1 MRPAILRTLGLF
13 VALASST
20 AAWAEDAQQPSGG
33 TGGKESIEFFER
45 RVRPVLA
52 EHCWACHG
60 EKKQHGGL
68 RLDSREGLF
77 KGGDSGAVIDLKAA
91 ATSRLVIAIRHDDAD
106 LQMPPEP
113 AAKLPDEAIAAIT
126 SWIAA
131 GAPWPDDPTSKR
143 IDPSE
148 AGKSHWAFQPVR
160 TPAIP
165 AVRNTT
171 WPQSP
176 IDQFILA
183 RLEEQGIGPA
193 TAAERATLIR
203 RAAFDLTGLPPSAV
217 EVVAFVGDPSPD
229 AFAKVVDRLL
239 DSPRY
244 GERWGR
250 YWLDVARYADT
261 KGYVRLQEERRFPF
275 AYAYRDWVIRALN
288 EDLPYDQFIIQQ
300 LAADQLP
307 TSEDDR
313 PLAALGFLT
322 LGRRFT
328 SNQHDIIDDRIDVVS
343 RGLLGL
349 TVTCARCHDHKYDP
363 IPTADYYS
371 LYGVFASSEDPIVP
385 PLVVKPA
392 SDPPAQTYQQELDTR
407 QRALDEYEPKQ
418 YAALLDEFRS
428 RSADY
433 LLEALKGR
441 VPLLLAL
448 PTAPGE
454 IRQLIV
460 DRWIDYL
467 ERTDDRHPIFGPWHA
482 FQKLKQSEF
491 TVGADALV
499 AGWNAPAAP
508 PEQRLNSLVA
518 RRFSEHPPK
527 SMADV
532 ARRYG
537 ELLAQVHKNWQ
548 GLHASTTA
556 AASGALDRLSDPD
569 EEALRQVL
577 YAADS
582 PLAVGMQD
590 ALGQYLY
597 DAPINDEI
605 VKRRNAVYQHL
616 ANTSVGPARAHTLVE
631 RPVPHDARILIRGN
645 PTRPGQRV
653 ARQFL
658 HVVSS
663 GDPQP
668 FVVGSGRL
676 ELARSIASRDNP
688 LTARVLVNR
697 VWAHHFG
704 AGLVRSPSNFGL
716 RGEAPTHPELLDYL
730 ATRFVDEGWSVKKLH
745 RWIMLSSVYQQSSSN
760 ATAEA
765 ARDPENRLL
774 SRMNRRRLDVESLR
788 DSLLLA
794 AGKLDLTTGGPS
806 NDLLASGMNRR
817 TVYGL
822 IDRQSVP
829 GMLPTFDFASPDTH
843 SPERYTSTVPQQAL
857 FLMNSPMLVELAKS
871 LAARADV
878 ATVDDPSNRFAR
890 MVQIA
895 WGRAPTERE
904 TRLALEYLERDKNL
918 AAAGESLVGWDALAQ
933 ALLMANEFTYVD

>member
-1 MRPAILRTLGLF
+1 MYPAFLKFLGLIIAF
-13 VALASST
+13 GCSST
-20 AAWAEDAQQPSGG
+20 AWSDDAQRPAGSPEGEG
-33 TGGKESIEFFER
+33 NVEFFER

-68 RLDSREGLF
+68 RLDSREELM
-77 KGGDSGAVIDLKAA
+77 KGGDGGPVVDLKIV
-91 ATSRLVIAIRHDDAD
+91 ATSRLIKAIRHDDPD

-113 AAKLPDEAIAAIT
+113 AGKLPDDAIVAIT
-126 SWIAA
+126 GWIAA
-131 GAPWPDDPTSKR
+131 GANWPADQTSQR

-160 TPAIP
+160 PQPIP
-165 AVRNTT
+165 AVRHVD
-171 WPQSP
+171 WSQSP
-176 IDQFILA
+176 IDHFILA
-183 RLEEQGIGPA
+183 RLEEQGMSPSGPA
-193 TAAERATLIR
+193 ERDTLIR
-203 RAAFDLTGLPPSAV
+203 RAAFDLTGLPPSAD
-217 EVVAFVGDPSPD
+217 EIAAFVNDSSPE
-229 AFAKVVDRLL
+229 AFAKVIDRLL

-275 AYAYRDWVIRALN
+275 AFTYRDWVIQAFN
-288 EDLPYDQFIIQQ
+288 KDLPYDQFIVQQ

-307 TSEDDR
+307 PAEQEQAL
-313 PLAALGFLT
+313 PALGFLT

-371 LYGVFASSEDPIVP
+371 LYGVFVSSEDPIIP
-385 PLVVKPA
+385 PLVAKPA
-392 SDPPAQTYQQELDTR
+392 SDLPTQTFQQEFDSR
-407 QRALDEYEPKQ
+407 QRALDDYEQKQ
-418 YAALLDEFRS
+418 YAGLLDEFRA

-433 LLEALKGR
+433 LLESLKGR

-460 DRWIDYL
+460 DRWLDYL
-467 ERTDDRHPIFGPWHA
+467 ERADRRDPVFGPWHA
-482 FQKLKQSEF
+482 FQAINSGDFPVAAE
-491 TVGADALV
+491 ALV
-499 AGWNAPAAP
+499 ASWNAAAGQ
-508 PEQRLNSLVA
+508 PESRINPLIA
-518 RRFSEHPPK
+518 RRFSEHPPT

-532 ARRYG
+532 ARGYG
-537 ELLAQVHKNWQ
+537 DLLAQIHQRWQ
-548 GLHASTTA
+548 SLHASTTA
-556 AASGALDRLSDPD
+556 AASGALDRLSDPS

-582 PLAVGMQD
+582 PVAVGMQD

-616 ANTSVGPARAHTLVE
+616 ANTALGPARTHTLVE
-631 RPVPHDARILIRGN
+631 RPVPHDTRILVRGN
-645 PTRPGQRV
+645 PTRPGQHV
-653 ARQFL
+653 DRQFL
-658 HVVSS
+658 HVLSS
-663 GDPQP
+663 GEPKP
-668 FVVGSGRL
+668 FVTGSGRL
-676 ELARSIASRDNP
+676 ELARAIASRENP

-704 AGLVRSPSNFGL
+704 TGLVRSPSNFGL

-730 ATRFVDEGWSVKKLH
+730 AARFMNEGWSIKNLH
-745 RWIMLSSVYQQSSSN
+745 RWIMLSSTYQQSSRN
-760 ATAEA
+760 ASVELTQ
-765 ARDPENRLL
+765 DPENRLL
-774 SRMNRRRLDVESLR
+774 GRMNLRRLDVEALR
-788 DSLLLA
+788 DSLLMA
-794 AGKLDLTTGGPS
+794 AGKLNLTSGGPS
-806 NDLLASGMNRR
+806 VDLSASGANRR

-822 IDRQSVP
+822 IDRQGLP

-843 SPERYTSTVPQQAL
+843 SPERYSSTVPQQAL
-857 FLMNSPMLVELAKS
+857 FLMNSPMLFEFAKAF
-871 LAARADV
+871 AARVDV
-878 ATVDDPSNRFAR
+878 VSIENPSARVAR

-895 WGRAPTERE
+895 WGRAPNEHE

-918 AAAGESLVGWDALAQ
+918 SAAADSLAGWDALAQ